1 MAAFGK
7 FGGVVSYRSNLRRN
21 SVNGRLVH
29 VPVIYAQC
37 SIGWTGLLADISCT
51 LDE

>member
-37 SIGWTGLLADISCT
+37 SIGWTGLDPAVRCAMHG
-51 LDE
+51 

>member
-37 SIGWTGLLADISCT
+37 SIGWTGLGTAIRCAMHQ
-51 LDE
+51 